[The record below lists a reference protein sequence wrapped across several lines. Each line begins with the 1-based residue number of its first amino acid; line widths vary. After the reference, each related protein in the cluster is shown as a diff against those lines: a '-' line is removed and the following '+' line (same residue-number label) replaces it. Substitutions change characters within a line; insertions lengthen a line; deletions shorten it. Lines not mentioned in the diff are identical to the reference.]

1 MSEADKH
8 IARFAEQYEQI
19 CARHGP
25 WRVTA
30 LGKALLKDFSPLHI
44 AKLCEMF
51 DEETPVNSGGR
62 SRNKTSTAA
71 AERLGGKRPL
81 QANSE
86 RPQMPPPPPREPAH
100 QLRQP
105 TRLQCDDVTNNHADA
120 GAMPMRRRVL
130 VPLSGGVAST
140 ACLWWALQRP
150 EFDVHI
156 VHLVGV
162 ERSNKYEQM
171 LALVQMARY
180 ARALDGKPL
189 AAQFAQEQRK
199 ISQKHTLANVC
210 DDMDAT
216 IAADSG
222 ADAKQVNLKRLAALQ
237 HDRFTILP
245 MPTQPYTLENCGAL
259 SAKTLQSDKEPLKHH
274 PLSYALM
281 YRQVLRSACA
291 LQCDDI
297 VWGLFDD
304 ARSVVEMLHPL
315 FSSSLRRHQNWFPF
329 ADRHESFATFV
340 AMSERSDQIWSAY
353 TAPIFDPTSADAQQ
367 SSAQRRKT
375 SSRKPSQTD
384 RALADDA
391 DKPVRPIVPKMTGPS
406 LAPDAAQYATTC
418 QQYMQSRAH
427 DARND
432 DDKQE
437 KAHRDASVPKGHA
450 DNVRMMRWCGACVD
464 CAVWRDVALN
474 RKRATTTTAAAVRK
488 VELTTQ
494 HTLLDAYNQLLN
506 EAKNNQSHARRIVD
520 VKRRSE
526 AQKEAQKYRA
536 SLLQES
542 NERKRSRESIG
553 GVYSCHTNK
562 RVKVSVQDERD
573 DEEDE
578 ADAEEEGNDDDDDED
593 DDNNSQDEEEE
604 EDEELAD
611 DEDNDEEEQDG
622 AIGHENDFLEDDDD
636 LDEDDNEDDD
646 DEDDDDADDDF
657 DDDFDYE

>member
-1 MSEADKH
+1 MSDADKH
-8 IARFAEQYEQI
+8 IARFAEHYEQI

-30 LGKALLKDFSPLHI
+30 QGKALLKDFSPLHI

-51 DEETPVNSGGR
+51 DEETPASNGGQ
-62 SRNKTSTAA
+62 SRRKTTTSTAA
-71 AERLGGKRPL
+71 ERLCGKRPS
-81 QANSE
+81 QANRE

-105 TRLQCDDVTNNHADA
+105 TRLQCDRATSDHSDA

-199 ISQKHTLANVC
+199 ISQKRTLANVC

-216 IAADSG
+216 VADDSG
-222 ADAKQVNLKRLAALQ
+222 AADAHQMSLKRLAALQ

-245 MPTQPYTLENCGAL
+245 MPTQPYTLENCDI
-259 SAKTLQSDKEPLKHH
+259 SSDVTLERDSEPLKHH

-329 ADRHESFATFV
+329 ADRHESFAAFV

-353 TAPIFDPTSADAQQ
+353 SAPIFDPTSGDAQQ

-384 RALADDA
+384 RAMMADDGE
-391 DKPVRPIVPKMTGPS
+391 KPVRPIVPQMTGPS

-418 QQYMQSRAH
+418 RQYMQSRSH
-427 DARND
+427 DDA
-432 DDKQE
+432 KQE
-437 KAHRDASVPKGHA
+437 VAHRSDSVTTGHA
-450 DNVRMMRWCGACVD
+450 GSVRMMRWCGSCVD
-464 CAVWRDVALN
+464 CAVWRDVASN
-474 RKRATTTTAAAVRK
+474 RKRATTTAAGARK

-506 EAKNNQSHARRIVD
+506 EAKNDQSHARRIVD

-526 AQKEAQKYRA
+526 AQKEVQKYRA

-553 GVYSCHTNK
+553 GGVYSCQTNK
-562 RVKVSVQDERD
+562 RVKVSVQDEKD

-578 ADAEEEGNDDDDDED
+578 ADAEEEGNDDEDDED
-593 DDNNSQDEEEE
+593 NDDNSEEDEDEEEE
-604 EDEELAD
+604 EEELAD

-622 AIGHENDFLEDDDD
+622 AMGHDNDFLEDEDD
-636 LDEDDNEDDD
+636 LDDGDNEDDD
-646 DEDDDDADDDF
+646 DEDDDDADDF